1 MTTTSTCSIC
11 GTAIE
16 TRIPSDWHPSHLARR
31 AEEDLDS
38 HLQTHS
44 LAEVLRHEIR
54 QDLDQVP
61 EDERATI
68 IRDIYRN
75 LLGTSDGDIYSLN
88 DADRLG
94 VYSIDDVLGT
104 LDFYQLWRRANRCSN
119 RLCLHAS

>member
-1 MTTTSTCSIC
+1 VTTTSTCSIC

-16 TRIPSDWHPSHLARR
+16 TSIPSDWHPSHLARR

-44 LAEVLRHEIR
+44 LPEVLRHEIR

-61 EDERATI
+61 DDERATL

-75 LLGTSDGDIYSLN
+75 LLGTATGDDYKLH

-94 VYSIDDVLGT
+94 VYSIDEALGSMNVIR
-104 LDFYQLWRRANRCSN
+104 LWRRANRCSDPH
-119 RLCLHAS
+119 CAH